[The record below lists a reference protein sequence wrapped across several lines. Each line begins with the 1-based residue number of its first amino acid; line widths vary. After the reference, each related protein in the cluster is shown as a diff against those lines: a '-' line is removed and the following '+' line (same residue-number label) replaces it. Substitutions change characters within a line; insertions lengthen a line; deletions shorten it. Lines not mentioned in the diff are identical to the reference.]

1 MLPREK
7 FIKRGIN
14 ALTENDLISIIISKG
29 IKGRDYRKISIEV
42 YSKLKEIINEK
53 RELDIGYINSILGV
67 GNVKA
72 MQLISGIELG
82 RRLYQKLDRG
92 VIRILN
98 SNQLYELLSKES
110 RYRQERM
117 IGIYLNS
124 RYELISK
131 KIIAIGNIDNV
142 SIDIR
147 EIITYAL
154 EFNACYVAISHNHP
168 SGDTTPSVEDI
179 RFTKRLNRALDLM
192 NINFLEHLIIG
203 VNGWTRVDI

>member
-67 GNVKA
+67 GDVKA

-82 RRLYQKLDRG
+82 RRLYQKLDNR
-92 VIRILN
+92 VARILN